1 MFDYTITDEE
11 NPMTTLKIHHIGYLV
26 KKIEKAKNTFESLGY
41 LTRQDTVYDDI
52 RKVNICFVE
61 KDGYLIE
68 LISPVSDDSVVSG
81 LLKKYK
87 NSPYHICY
95 ETDNLETAFADL
107 TSNGFT
113 AIDTPTPAPAL
124 DGRKV
129 VFLTSSAIG
138 MVELLAPA
146 EASS

>member
-26 KKIEKAKNTFESLGY
+26 KKIDKAKNTFESLGY

-68 LISPVSDDSVVSG
+68 LP
-81 LLKKYK
+81 
-87 NSPYHICY
+87 C
-95 ETDNLETAFADL
+95 F
-107 TSNGFT
+107 
-113 AIDTPTPAPAL
+113 
-124 DGRKV
+124 R
-129 VFLTSSAIG
+129 
-138 MVELLAPA
+138 
-146 EASS
+146 